1 LRTQSCRQRFL
12 DYGKG
17 KLDRIDELEETLL
30 PYAQKGEVLNLN
42 KAPLYSTVNII
53 YFGSVLP

>member
-1 LRTQSCRQRFL
+1 MS
-12 DYGKG
+12 G
-17 KLDRIDELEETLL
+17 KLDRIDELEEDLL